1 MPIATTED
9 SSRDYTADVM
19 EWQAAESSGSDTSNT
34 LKRKAEIDLRSEDDV
49 TSDVQ
54 MVDLSEVES
63 TSTLKPDKANPP
75 DGVDGEHLLAF
86 SSSTLGVILN

>member
-1 MPIATTED
+1 
-9 SSRDYTADVM
+9 
-19 EWQAAESSGSDTSNT
+19 
-34 LKRKAEIDLRSEDDV
+34 
-49 TSDVQ
+49 
-54 MVDLSEVES
+54 VDLSEVES